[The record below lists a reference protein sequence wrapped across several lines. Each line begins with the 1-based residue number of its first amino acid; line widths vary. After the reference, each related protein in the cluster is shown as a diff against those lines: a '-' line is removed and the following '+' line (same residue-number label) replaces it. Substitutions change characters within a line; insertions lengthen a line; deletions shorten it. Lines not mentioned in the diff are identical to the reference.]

1 MHLIKH
7 VPAPFPSASADL
19 SAALLPGTLAAGSQD
34 GLHPLLKMAMT
45 DCDEAAAAVA
55 RLADCLAALQRVF
68 AAEFNAR
75 VTASVACILV
85 YVDTPVT
92 DRMRQRA
99 AEVLADH
106 LAPRVGIMEAS
117 KVPAHA
123 SGQQP
128 EALGG
133 PKPQAVRQ
141 GAADIVA
148 RSPSLTADIME
159 GGNVHSHTG
168 GQQPETLRGPRPQ
181 AVAAIR
187 GEGVLTILATGLAAL
202 PAASS
207 LGPQQ
212 HELTVRILLLE
223 GYGTVAMRLPMAP
236 CRNGLWA
243 ETVQLPPGCAG
254 FRYVQLE
261 AGRWFGDP
269 LVTFSLR

>member
-1 MHLIKH
+1 M
-7 VPAPFPSASADL
+7 
-19 SAALLPGTLAAGSQD
+19 AAG
-34 GLHPLLKMAMT
+34 
-45 DCDEAAAAVA
+45 AVA
-55 RLADCLAALQRVF
+55 RLVGYLADLQQVL

-75 VTASVACILV
+75 LIASVACILV
-85 YVDTPVT
+85 YVDRPVT
-92 DRMRQRA
+92 DRMRQRP

-106 LAPRVGIMEAS
+106 LGLRVDTLEDS
-117 KVPAHA
+117 KVPAHTFE
-123 SGQQP
+123 QQP

-133 PKPQAVRQ
+133 PKPQAERQ
-141 GAADIVA
+141 RAADNVA

-159 GGNVHSHTG
+159 GGDVHSHTG

-187 GEGVLTILATGLAAL
+187 GEGVLTILASGLAAL

-243 ETVQLPPGCAG
+243 GTVQLPPGCAG